1 MISEG
6 YLRNAGWRDVMRH
19 RVSCELTINFTNRTF
34 LTTLCLICLA
44 AIQVCETHA
53 SR

>member
-6 YLRNAGWRDVMRH
+6 YLRNAGWRGVMHH

-34 LTTLCLICLA
+34 LMTFGVICFSS
-44 AIQVCETHA
+44 H
-53 SR
+53 SGM